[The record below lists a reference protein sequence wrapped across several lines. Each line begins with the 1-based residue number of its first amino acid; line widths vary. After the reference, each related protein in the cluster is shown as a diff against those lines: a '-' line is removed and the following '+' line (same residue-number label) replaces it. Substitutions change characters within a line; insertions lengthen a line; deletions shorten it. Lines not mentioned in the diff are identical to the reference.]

1 MITCKHCNTENPEN
15 SVYCNLCGKRLDG
28 NKLCRKC
35 EKLIPE
41 NAVFCNYCGT
51 RTDTAEQTETAVKRG
66 TSKPNARVVERE
78 APTTTDGTVNEASGE
93 ITATSISWRRIVGTI
108 GTSLALL
115 TSVITLVFV
124 FLIGFGVNGTDEF
137 NYIWRQ
143 LGLSGVG
150 DISIYDFFGKNYE
163 SIQVILDNNRF
174 DDTNVVMYVNHLKAS
189 LYINAVLGTVISA
202 LTLLSVTALA
212 IAAIVK
218 NAQKLSG
225 KDVKHAE
232 ALSVAVFIAYVI
244 GAGGLYA
251 LNAVSASATAVDS
264 YVGARITVK
273 GSLTFNGAT
282 VAGIVIGAVFNFF
295 SIACNTAAN
304 YRATSVAKYVVNM
317 SLTAVGIAFVGIAMN
332 YAYNPTFTVKI
343 SENANTVIM
352 GIPVSAWAQSYG
364 KSLGATL
371 DTLDGTYALLIVT
384 EFLQIALTV
393 VSGITIMIFIKNLS
407 ANKSSSNLAMTI
419 ATFALAT
426 AYLVIGQIA
435 ASKTIESDSSAGAKV
450 TVAYAIVS
458 VVFGALTLVLTIVKM
473 TLFKTPKPVA
483 AKPTEAIET
492 TAE

>member
-1 MITCKHCNTENPEN
+1 MNCKHCNTENPEN
-15 SVYCNLCGKRLDG
+15 SVYCKQCGKRFDG
-28 NKLCRKC
+28 NKVCPKC
-35 EKLIPE
+35 EKLIPD

-66 TSKPNARVVERE
+66 TSKPNARVFERE
-78 APTTTDGTVNEASGE
+78 APTTTDGAVNEVSGE

-108 GTSLALL
+108 GTSFALL
-115 TSVITLVFV
+115 TSVISLIFV

-143 LGLSGVG
+143 LGLAGVG

-163 SIQVILDNNRF
+163 NIQIILDNNRF

-218 NAQKLSG
+218 NAQKLSI
-225 KDVKHAE
+225 
-232 ALSVAVFIAYVI
+232 AVFIAYVI
-244 GAGGLYA
+244 GACGLYA
-251 LNAVSASATAVDS
+251 LNAVSASATVVDS
-264 YVGARITVK
+264 YVSSRITVK

-295 SIACNTAAN
+295 SIACHTAAN

-317 SLTAVGIAFVGIAMN
+317 SLTAVGIAFVAIAMN

-343 SENANTVIM
+343 SENSSTAIM

-364 KSLGATL
+364 MSLGASL

-393 VSGITIMIFIKNLS
+393 VSGITIMIFIKNLF

-419 ATFALAT
+419 ATLALAT

-435 ASKTIESDSSAGAKV
+435 ANKTIDSDSSAGAKV
-450 TVAYAIVS
+450 TVIYAIVS
-458 VVFGALTLVLTIVKM
+458 AVFGALTLVLTIVKM
-473 TLFKTPKPVA
+473 TLFKTPKPVT
-483 AKPTEAIET
+483 AKPTETIET
-492 TAE
+492 AAE